1 MASCVAYPL
10 RWQPRPDGGMSKSIT
25 PTSFLYP
32 FGFGQLPNTNHIN
45 MPNYWMHR
53 ITGGDN
59 ASGYAKNIL
68 FDLPGNVHFLS
79 IGWSDFSKDSYAK
92 EIQKNGRVA
101 MSQICQYEWKV
112 LPRNRF
118 NLSRFVH
125 EMKPG
130 DIVVVPLGKSFTVCE
145 ILDDVIYTN
154 ENLPDEL
161 QSAFSSYGLTYNGQY
176 LYDKQSLY
184 VDLGYYRKVKIIES
198 GIPRDGYAKQNLY
211 SAMKNRCTN
220 AQLYCPIEVDDAI
233 ESYRRKKPIDLKT
246 IITDR
251 LSSDLLSIIRENL
264 QDAKFEILVEWY
276 LQRIGAKTQ
285 RPAKNSCPTEDG
297 DADIIASFENLNVSI
312 LVQVKKHAGQTD
324 EWAVHQICNYSST
337 HSEDDSISQLW
348 VVSSCDSYSE
358 KAEELAAEKNVRLI
372 DGKEFAALLLEV
384 GINRL
389 SL

>member
-1 MASCVAYPL
+1 
-10 RWQPRPDGGMSKSIT
+10 
-25 PTSFLYP
+25 
-32 FGFGQLPNTNHIN
+32 
-45 MPNYWMHR
+45 MHR

-59 ASGYAKNIL
+59 ASGYAQKIL

-92 EIQKNGRVA
+92 EILKNGREA
-101 MSQICQYEWKV
+101 MSQICQSEWKE

-130 DIVVVPLGKSFTVCE
+130 DIVVVPLWKSFTVCE

-176 LYDKQSLY
+176 LYDKQSQY

-220 AQLYCPIEVDDAI
+220 AQLYCSAEVEDAVD
-233 ESYRRKKPIDLKT
+233 SYRRKKPTDLKT

-264 QDAKFEILVEWY
+264 QDASFENLVEWY

-285 RPAKNSCPTEDG
+285 RPAKNSCSTEDG

-324 EWAVHQICNYSST
+324 EWAVHQICNYSMT
-337 HSEDDSISQLW
+337 HSGDDSIAQLW
-348 VVSSCDSYSE
+348 VVSSCNDFSE
-358 KAEELAAEKNVRLI
+358 SAKICAEENRVRLI
-372 DGKEFAALLLEV
+372 DGIEFSKLILNV
-384 GINRL
+384 GTNGL
-389 SL
+389 TL